1 MESMQPIAIVT
12 VLAVIQAFAFA
23 CLVGKQRAKHGV
35 KAPTITGK
43 PAFERAFRIDQSTV
57 D

>member
-1 MESMQPIAIVT
+1 MESIQPIAIVT